1 MNVVLTLIAA
11 AIFLGIL
18 FFVLLLIGII
28 QKKKELIYVSI
39 FSFILG
45 GACGIW
51 AVYEAVTRTV
61 DTLEEAFKPT
71 TAEELFSS
79 TYGAQDSCTTVMHFK
94 IAQIPR
100 IDNFNLMQGST
111 CPDQIKMMLQNK
123 SFEESQERLSSSE
136 VSKMYSITE
145 NWMNAQLLGD
155 SINIWLHHNYE
166 TQYTLTLITNLDSTA
181 FLSIESF
188 DH

>member
-18 FFVLLLIGII
+18 FIVLLLIGII
-28 QKKKELIYVSI
+28 QKKKELIYVSVL
-39 FSFILG
+39 SFVLG

-61 DTLEEAFKPT
+61 DTIEEAFKPT
-71 TAEELFSS
+71 TAEELFSL

-100 IDNFNLMQGST
+100 VDNFNLMQGST
-111 CPDQIKMMLQNK
+111 CPDQIERILRNK
-123 SFEESQERLSSSE
+123 SFDETQQSIKSTEE
-136 VSKMYSITE
+136 KNMHSITE
-145 NWMNAQLLGD
+145 NWMNAQ
-155 SINIWLHHNYE
+155 
-166 TQYTLTLITNLDSTA
+166 
-181 FLSIESF
+181 
-188 DH
+188 

>member
-1 MNVVLTLIAA
+1 MNIVLTLIAA
-11 AIFLGIL
+11 GIFLGIL
-18 FFVLLLIGII
+18 FIVLLLIGII

-39 FSFILG
+39 FSLMLG

-51 AVYEAVTRTV
+51 AIYEAVTRTV
-61 DTLEEAFKPT
+61 ETLEEAFEPT

-111 CPDQIKMMLQNK
+111 CPDQIEKMLRTI
-123 SFEESQERLSSSE
+123 SFDESQERTSSAVVNGMNSL
-136 VSKMYSITE
+136 TE
-145 NWMNAQLLGD
+145 NWMNAELLGD
-155 SINIWLHHNYE
+155 SVKIWLHHDYE
-166 TQYTLTLITNLDSTA
+166 TQYTLTLITNLDSTS